1 MYKVSGKRARRIIRG
16 FVFDID
22 IEEKFEW
29 RIILKCTYYYTAA
42 NKSDLSGFVSFY
54 HAKTIYFTAFIKH
67 IWSLVILFYN
77 WIMEYHKI

>member
-42 NKSDLSGFVSFY
+42 NKFVRICFVLSREN
-54 HAKTIYFTAFIKH
+54 H
-67 IWSLVILFYN
+67 LFYGLYKTYLVACN
-77 WIMEYHKI
+77 SVL

>member
-16 FVFDID
+16 FVFD

-42 NKSDLSGFVSFY
+42 NKSDLFR
-54 HAKTIYFTAFIKH
+54 FITRKP
-67 IWSLVILFYN
+67 SILRPL
-77 WIMEYHKI
+77 

>member
-29 RIILKCTYYYTAA
+29 RIENNNFEMYVLLYRC
-42 NKSDLSGFVSFY
+42 
-54 HAKTIYFTAFIKH
+54 
-67 IWSLVILFYN
+67 
-77 WIMEYHKI
+77 